1 MLFITEINTFFFP
14 PIRIIREA
22 IAKSK
27 DGRIDQNDF
36 LNYAASSSRY
46 SLFTPMEANIIFHF
60 AGRGIAAQRLALID
74 FAQLLDP
81 RWRAPHEE
89 LADAKTPQISWTQK
103 FLMSSYGFVQGGMC
117 RVCIFSF
124 TLFNVGLDR
133 FRWSCRCH
141 HCIPY

>member
-1 MLFITEINTFFFP
+1 VLFNTEINPFSFP

-60 AGRGIAAQRLALID
+60 AGRGIAAQRLSLID

-81 RWRAPHEE
+81 RWRAPHED
-89 LADAKTPQISWTQK
+89 LAETKAPHISWTQK
-103 FLMSSYGFVQGGMC
+103 FLMSGYGFIQGGKC
-117 RVCIFSF
+117 RVHFPNSSI
-124 TLFNVGLDR
+124 
-133 FRWSCRCH
+133 
-141 HCIPY
+141 